1 MSKDKE
7 NIEKE
12 NQEIETPTN
21 DTDNTADIVDQKAE
35 ENSDTDTSESQ
46 EENENVTS
54 KETTEQ
60 DNNQENKKEDKKAKK
75 GFFSKG
81 KSKLDEA
88 KEELET
94 ANYKIAEIN
103 DKYLRLYS
111 EFDNFRKR
119 TIKEK
124 SDIYK
129 TAGEDVI
136 LSIISIVDDFERAL
150 KNTEDNEENKAHRE
164 GLELIFNKFKKILEN
179 KNVIEIDAMGKEF
192 DTDLHEAIT
201 QIPAPSED
209 MKDKVID
216 VVEKGYT
223 MNDKVIRFAKV
234 VTGM

>member
-1 MSKDKE
+1 VEQKSDKTE
-7 NIEKE
+7 DTATDEIQEVEAEEKIVAE
-12 NQEIETPTN
+12 EIT
-21 DTDNTADIVDQKAE
+21 E
-35 ENSDTDTSESQ
+35 ENSKD
-46 EENENVTS
+46 
-54 KETTEQ
+54 
-60 DNNQENKKEDKKAKK
+60 DKKAKK

-88 KEELET
+88 KEELEK

-150 KNTEDNEENKAHRE
+150 KNTEDNDENKAHRE
-164 GLELIFNKFKKILEN
+164 GLELIFNKFNKILEN